1 MEVTVNR
8 RKWGIIS
15 LTGTVGFFF
24 AIAPVLDPYIVI
36 EIGSGFT
43 LKINDVIMLFLTM
56 LCFSKSYRFER
67 KTGFLCIWLLGLGLI
82 GIFGNL
88 ASNTDMANSFKN
100 LIVWLIYAVCL
111 TYLWKTPCNITV
123 YKWLC
128 RNRNVGWKNP
138 RTCIR

>member
-82 GIFGNL
+82 GIIL
-88 ASNTDMANSFKN
+88 KN
-100 LIVWLIYAVCL
+100 CLKIQMHIMRWLKPAIHMVMVMRARELLIFL
-111 TYLWKTPCNITV
+111 KEKNIMSGMS
-123 YKWLC
+123 KI
-128 RNRNVGWKNP
+128 
-138 RTCIR
+138 IRM

>member
-67 KTGFLCIWLLGLGLI
+67 KTGFLCIWLLGLGLNGII
-82 GIFGNL
+82 GNI
-88 ASNTDMANSFKN
+88 ASHTEMEKS
-100 LIVWLIYAVCL
+100 LINMILRLIYAV
-111 TYLWKTPCNITV
+111 
-123 YKWLC
+123 
-128 RNRNVGWKNP
+128 
-138 RTCIR
+138 

>member
-111 TYLWKTPCNITV
+111 TYFMENTL
-123 YKWLC
+123 
-128 RNRNVGWKNP
+128 
-138 RTCIR
+138 